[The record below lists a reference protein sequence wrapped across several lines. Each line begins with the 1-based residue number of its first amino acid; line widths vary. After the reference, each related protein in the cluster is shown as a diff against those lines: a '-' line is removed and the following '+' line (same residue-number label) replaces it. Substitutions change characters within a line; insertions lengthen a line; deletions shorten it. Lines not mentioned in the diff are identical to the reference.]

1 MALIS
6 RVGGRWWL
14 AAALAIGLSG
24 LSAQTLNVRPDAGR
38 VRVSTATPQFLVG
51 RQLDKLHNGASVSF
65 TIQLALLGASRSTVL
80 DRAAGRFAVSFDLWE
95 ERFSVTRL
103 GALRKNASHLSASE
117 AEAWCLDNLILRS
130 TGLSPESSFWIRLDV
145 RPEEANESPPL
156 GEDLGVTLARLVELF
171 SRPPQPGE
179 TNKRAE
185 AGPFRLKD
193 LH

>member
-1 MALIS
+1 MALIA

-14 AAALAIGLSG
+14 AATLAVGLSS

-38 VRVSTATPQFLVG
+38 VRVFTAKTQFLEG
-51 RQLDKLHNGASVSF
+51 RQLEKLHNGASVSF
-65 TIQLALLGASRSTVL
+65 AIQLTLLGESRNTVL
-80 DRAAGRFAVSFDLWE
+80 ARSAGRFSISFDLWE
-95 ERFSVTRL
+95 ERFAVTRL

-117 AEAWCLDNLILRS
+117 AEAWCLDNLILPS
-130 TGLSPESSFWIRLDV
+130 TGLSPDSVFWIRLDV
-145 RPEEANESPPL
+145 RPEEVNESPPL

-171 SRPPQPGE
+171 SRPPQLGE
-179 TNKRAE
+179 THKRAE

>member
-6 RVGGRWWL
+6 RVSGRWWL
-14 AAALAIGLSG
+14 AAALAISLSN
-24 LSAQTLNVRPDAGR
+24 LSAQTLNVRPDAGG
-38 VRVSTATPQFLVG
+38 VRVSPATPQFLVG

-65 TIQLALLGASRSTVL
+65 QIQLSLLGASRTAVL
-80 DRAAGRFAVSFDLWE
+80 ARSLGRFAVSFDLWE

-103 GALRKNASHLSASE
+103 GALRKNASHLSAAE
-117 AEAWCLDNLILRS
+117 AEAWCLDNLILPS
-130 TGLSPESSFWIRLDV
+130 AGLSPDSSFWVRLDV

-171 SRPPQPGE
+171 SRPPQLGE
-179 TNKRAE
+179 THKRAE

>member
-14 AAALAIGLSG
+14 AAAIAIGLSS
-24 LSAQTLNVRPDAGR
+24 LSAQTLNVRSDAGG
-38 VRVSTATPQFLVG
+38 VRVSPAKIQFLEG

-65 TIQLALLGASRSTVL
+65 WIQLTLLSESRATVL
-80 DRAAGRFAVSFDLWE
+80 ARSIGRFAVSFDLWE
-95 ERFSVTRL
+95 ERFAVTRL
-103 GALRKNASHLSASE
+103 DALRKNASHLSAAE
-117 AEAWCLDNLILRS
+117 AEAWCLDNLILRPA
-130 TGLSPESSFWIRLDV
+130 GLSPDSAFWVRLDV

-171 SRPPQPGE
+171 SRPPQLGE
-179 TNKRAE
+179 THKRAE

>member
-14 AAALAIGLSG
+14 AAALAISSSI
-24 LSAQTLNVRPDAGR
+24 LSAQTLNVRPDARG

-65 TIQLALLGASRSTVL
+65 TIQLTLLGASRTAVL
-80 DRAAGRFAVSFDLWE
+80 ARAAGRFAVSFDLWE

-117 AEAWCLDNLILRS
+117 AEAWCLDNLILPS
-130 TGLSPESSFWIRLDV
+130 TGLSPDSTFWIRLDV

-171 SRPPQPGE
+171 SRPPQLGE
-179 TNKRAE
+179 TRKRAE

>member
-1 MALIS
+1 MTLLS
-6 RVGGRWWL
+6 RAGGRWWL
-14 AAALAIGLSG
+14 AAALAIGLPS
-24 LSAQTLNVRPDAGR
+24 LSAQTLNVRPDPGG
-38 VRVSTATPQFLVG
+38 VRVSPATPQFLVG

-65 TIQLALLGASRSTVL
+65 AVQLTLLGASRTTAL
-80 DRAAGRFAVSFDLWE
+80 AGAAGRFAISFDLWE

-103 GALRKNASHLSASE
+103 GAARKIASHLSALE
-117 AEAWCLDNLILRS
+117 AETWCLDNLILPS
-130 TGLSPESSFWIRLDV
+130 GGLSPDSSFWVRLEV

-171 SRPPQPGE
+171 SRPPRLGE
-179 TNKRAE
+179 THKRAE

>member
-14 AAALAIGLSG
+14 AAALAIGLPS
-24 LSAQTLNVRPDAGR
+24 LSAQTLNVRAEAGR
-38 VRVSTATPQFLVG
+38 VRVSPATPQFLVG
-51 RQLDKLHNGASVSF
+51 RQLEKLHNGASVSF
-65 TIQLALLGASRSTVL
+65 QIQLTLLGASRSTVL
-80 DRAAGRFAVSFDLWE
+80 AGPAGRFAVSFDLWE

-103 GALRKNASHLSASE
+103 GALRKNASHLSAAE
-117 AEAWCLDNLILRS
+117 AEAWCLDNLILPS
-130 TGLSPESSFWIRLDV
+130 SGLSPDSAFWIRLDV

-171 SRPPQPGE
+171 SRPPQLGG
-179 TNKRAE
+179 THKRIE

>member
-14 AAALAIGLSG
+14 AAALAIGLSSLG
-24 LSAQTLNVRPDAGR
+24 AQTLNVRSDAGR
-38 VRVSTATPQFLVG
+38 VRVSAAKIQFLEG

-65 TIQLALLGASRSTVL
+65 TIELTLLGESRTTALARS
-80 DRAAGRFAVSFDLWE
+80 AGRFAVSFDLWE
-95 ERFSVTRL
+95 ERFSATRL
-103 GALRKNASHLSASE
+103 GALRKSASHLSASE
-117 AEAWCLDNLILRS
+117 AEAWCLDNLILPS
-130 TGLSPESSFWIRLDV
+130 TGLSPDSSFWVRLDV

-171 SRPPQPGE
+171 SRPPQLGE
-179 TNKRAE
+179 THKRTE

>member
-14 AAALAIGLSG
+14 AAALAIGLSSLG
-24 LSAQTLNVRPDAGR
+24 AQTLNVRSDAGR
-38 VRVSTATPQFLVG
+38 VRVSAAKIQFLEG
-51 RQLDKLHNGASVSF
+51 RQLDKLRNGASVSF
-65 TIQLALLGASRSTVL
+65 AIQLTLLGESRTTVL
-80 DRAAGRFAVSFDLWE
+80 TRSAGRFAVSFDLWE
-95 ERFSVTRL
+95 ERFAVTRL
-103 GALRKNASHLSASE
+103 GALRKNASHLSAAE
-117 AEAWCLDNLILRS
+117 AEAWCLDNLILPS
-130 TGLSPESSFWIRLDV
+130 AGLSPDSAFWVRLDV

-171 SRPPQPGE
+171 SRPPQLGE
-179 TNKRAE
+179 THKRTE

>member
-1 MALIS
+1 MALNS

-14 AAALAIGLSG
+14 AAALAIGSFS

-38 VRVSTATPQFLVG
+38 VRVSTAKPQFLEG

-65 TIQLALLGASRSTVL
+65 TIELTLLGESRTTALARS
-80 DRAAGRFAVSFDLWE
+80 AGRFAVSFDLWE

-103 GALRKNASHLSASE
+103 GALRKSASHLSASE
-117 AEAWCLDNLILRS
+117 AEAWCLDNLILPS
-130 TGLSPESSFWIRLDV
+130 TGLSPDSSFWIRLDV

-171 SRPPQPGE
+171 SRPPQLGD
-179 TNKRAE
+179 THKRIE